1 MKTSPA
7 TVTKS
12 PTFPLTDE
20 QRERLTDALIQR
32 WLDHMST
39 RDLERFFTETQAGYL
54 EDYSDEELWGEIKDS
69 FFDDEHSE
77 ILNETD

>member
-1 MKTSPA
+1 MNFSPTFLTMMTSPV
-7 TVTKS
+7 TVTS

-20 QRERLTDALIQR
+20 QREWLTDALIQR

-54 EDYSDEELWGEIKDS
+54 EDYSDEEL
-69 FFDDEHSE
+69 
-77 ILNETD
+77 